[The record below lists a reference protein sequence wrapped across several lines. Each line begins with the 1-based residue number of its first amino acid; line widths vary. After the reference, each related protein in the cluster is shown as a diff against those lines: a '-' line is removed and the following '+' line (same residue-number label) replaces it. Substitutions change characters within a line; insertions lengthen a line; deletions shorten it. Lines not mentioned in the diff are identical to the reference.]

1 LEHRGFSSVELPV
14 YAKGDDM
21 RSRTLSRITAIA
33 LFASLTIPMR
43 LSAQEQRRH
52 DQEHRRYTVTDL
64 GTLGGT
70 LGAAQGINDRGW
82 VVGFATLP
90 GDQIQHSF
98 LWADG
103 IMTDLGT
110 LGGPN
115 SGGDQGG
122 NFRPNLRGEVPGFA
136 QTSDPSPLDV
146 SCPFPGPV
154 LICLP
159 FIWKDGVKTQLPT
172 LGGING
178 AATAINNRGEAMGGA
193 NNTTLDSTCPFKFQ
207 QFKPVIWKRGEI
219 QELPTVSGDP
229 DGQAFA
235 INDKGQVVGMSTDCL
250 GQITHALL
258 WQKNGTVTDIGNL
271 GGANGF
277 NAAFAINHH
286 GQIVGRSDLPGDT
299 TAHGFLWED
308 GMMTDLGT
316 LPGYFSSDVDAIN
329 DRGQIAGQSCDINFN
344 CSVVLVENGVMT
356 DLNTFIPAGSPL
368 FLFGSG
374 DINSHGQIVGAALQL
389 STGEVHAFLAT
400 PCDEDGA
407 DNEGCKTEV
416 TAVAQ
421 GEASQSRKIALPESA
436 RQLIRQRLGS
446 RYQFSGVGIPRN

>member
-1 LEHRGFSSVELPV
+1 MKPRNST
-14 YAKGDDM
+14 
-21 RSRTLSRITAIA
+21 TLIA
-33 LFASLTIPMR
+33 MTLFAALTIPVR
-43 LSAQEQRRH
+43 PAAQEQKRH
-52 DQEHRRYTVTDL
+52 KQEHRRYTVTDL

-98 LWADG
+98 LWIDG
-103 IMTDLGT
+103 VMTDLGT

-122 NFRPNLRGEVPGFA
+122 NFRPSMRGEVPGFA

-159 FIWKDGVKTQLPT
+159 FIWKDGAKTLLPT

-178 AATAINNRGEAMGGA
+178 AATAINNRGEVMGGA
-193 NNTTLDSTCPFKFQ
+193 NNATLDSTCPFKFQ
-207 QFKPVIWKRGEI
+207 QFKPVIWKKGEI
-219 QELPTVSGDP
+219 EELPTVSGDP

-235 INDKGQVVGMSTDCL
+235 INDKDQVVGMSTDCL
-250 GQITHALL
+250 GQVARALF
-258 WQKNGTVTDIGNL
+258 WEKDGRVTDIGNL

-277 NAAFAINHH
+277 NAAFAINNR
-286 GQIVGRSDLPGDT
+286 GQIVGRSDLPGDNI
-299 TAHGFLWED
+299 AHGFLWQD
-308 GMMTDLGT
+308 GVMIDLGT
-316 LPGYFSSDVDAIN
+316 LPGYLSSDVDAIN

-356 DLNTFIPAGSPL
+356 DLNTLIPAGSPL

-374 DINSHGQIVGAALQL
+374 DINSRGQIVGAALQL

-400 PCDEDGA
+400 PCDEERA
-407 DNEGCKTEV
+407 DHEGCSDEV
-416 TAVAQ
+416 TAVVQ
-421 GEASQSRKIALPESA
+421 GGTSQSRKIDLPENV
-436 RQLIRQRLGS
+436 RKLLQQRLAS
-446 RYQFSGVGIPRN
+446 RYHFSGLGMPSN

>member
-1 LEHRGFSSVELPV
+1 M
-14 YAKGDDM
+14 K
-21 RSRTLSRITAIA
+21 SRNSAVLIATLLAT
-33 LFASLTIPMR
+33 FMIPIR
-43 LSAQEQRRH
+43 LLAQEQQEH
-52 DQEHRRYTVTDL
+52 KHEHRRYTVTDL

-82 VVGFATLP
+82 VVGFSTLP

-98 LWADG
+98 LWVDG
-103 IMTDLGT
+103 VMTDLGT

-122 NFRPNLRGEVPGFA
+122 NFRPNLKGEIPGFA

-159 FIWKDGVKTQLPT
+159 FIWKDGLKRILPT
-172 LGGING
+172 LGGVTG

-207 QFKPVIWKRGEI
+207 QFKPVIWKKGEI
-219 QELPTVSGDP
+219 EELPTVSGDP

-235 INDKGQVVGMSTDCL
+235 INDKGQVVGMSTDCV
-250 GQITHALL
+250 GQVAHALL

-271 GGANGF
+271 GGAHGF
-277 NAAFAINHH
+277 NAAFAINNR
-286 GQIVGRSDLPGDT
+286 GEIVGRSDLPGDT
-299 TAHGFLWED
+299 TAHGFLWKH
-308 GMMTDLGT
+308 GVMIDLGT
-316 LPGYFSSDVDAIN
+316 LPGYVSSDVDAIN
-329 DRGQIAGQSCDINFN
+329 DKGQIAGQSCDINSN

-356 DLNTFIPAGSPL
+356 DLNALIPAGSPL
-368 FLFGSG
+368 LLFGSG
-374 DINSHGQIVGAALQL
+374 DINSRGQIVGAALQF

-400 PCDEDGA
+400 PCDEERA
-407 DNEGCKTEV
+407 DDEGCKDEI
-416 TAVAQ
+416 AAAAQ
-421 GEASQSRKIALPESA
+421 GEVSPNRMIALPEDA
-436 RQLIRQRLGS
+436 RKLIQQRMS
-446 RYQFSGVGIPRN
+446 RRYLNQAY